1 MKVRGIVAAAAALTL
16 MGALGACSL
25 IGGNSSPTR
34 NPTAPV
40 SSSQMVDAFSLRVGD
55 CIVSNDL
62 GDTFSSVPT
71 VPCTQA
77 HDAEITYI
85 FDLTGIPLFDQTSID
100 EQASPKCE
108 QKAIDY
114 VGAGY
119 ADVATGLDWN
129 YFGPTADSWK
139 NGDREIDCLVYTTS
153 GKNDLTSSVKGKG

>member
-55 CIVSNDL
+55 CIVSKDL
-62 GDTFSSVPT
+62 GDTFSTVPT

-85 FDLTGIPLFDQTSID
+85 YDLKGTIFDQATID
-100 EQASPKCE
+100 DDAQPKCE
-108 QKAIDY
+108 QAAIDY

-119 ADVATGLDWN
+119 ADVATGLDWT
-129 YFGPTADSWK
+129 YFGPTSDSWK

-153 GKNDLTSSVKGKG
+153 GTNDLTSSVKGKG